1 MVANAII
8 LQNTIDLSQAIQAV
22 RDQGFPVTTE
32 LLAGLSP
39 YLTSKIKRYGDYI
52 LDMLTQPLPFEEI
65 IAWVHLT
72 FAEAARVFEDSSIHS
87 CSAIIWG

>member
-1 MVANAII
+1 MFFTKAGLITDKDPLEQEKRMHYLDLVANAII

-32 LLAGLSP
+32 LIAGLSA

-52 LDMLTQPLPFEEI
+52 LDMLTKPLPFEEI
-65 IAWVHLT
+65 MA
-72 FAEAARVFEDSSIHS
+72 
-87 CSAIIWG
+87 